1 MSLIMLVALQQ
12 QMVGIWWGK
21 VVGFFYAAHQ
31 KCWRASF
38 WKEKKTQEKKEATT
52 IMRSRKNDEVPLLLV
67 ELSSI
72 ELPFADDAR
81 KWCQLLGLSSAIFPL
96 VRAFYH
102 RGLACPFQ
110 RSFAPPFSVRIKQKP
125 PDQTWHVCDS
135 TITAGEKVNSGNFF
149 QIFHEETLHIEK

>member
-1 MSLIMLVALQQ
+1 MLVALAAKGWHL
-12 QMVGIWWGK
+12 MRESSW
-21 VVGFFYAAHQ
+21 FFLCRTSKMLKSLLLKRKKRRKKRSNNHH
-31 KCWRASF
+31 
-38 WKEKKTQEKKEATT
+38 EKTDK
-52 IMRSRKNDEVPLLLV
+52 VPLLLV

-96 VRAFYH
+96 VRAFYL

-149 QIFHEETLHIEK
+149 QIFLEGTLHIEK

>member
-1 MSLIMLVALQQ
+1 MSLIMLVVLAANGWHL
-12 QMVGIWWGK
+12 MRESSW
-21 VVGFFYAAHQ
+21 FFLCRTS
-31 KCWRASF
+31 KMLKSLLLKR
-38 WKEKKTQEKKEATT
+38 KKTQEKKEATT

-96 VRAFYH
+96 VRAFYL

-125 PDQTWHVCDS
+125 PDQTWHVCDA